1 MRVLVDADACPVKN
15 IIESECIKREIE
27 VIMFIDTSHEL
38 YSDYSKIVMVS
49 KGIDSVDLK
58 IVKDV
63 KKGDI
68 VVTNDFGLASIL
80 LTKGAYPISPNGLVF
95 DENNIE
101 RLLFERHLVKESV
114 RKKKKHKKI
123 KKRTTENDESFLKS
137 FVNLI
142 EQNN

>member
-15 IIESECIKREIE
+15 IIESECIKRNIE

-38 YSDYSKIVMVS
+38 YSDYSKIVTVS

-58 IVKDV
+58 IISEV
-63 KKGDI
+63 KKNDI

-80 LTKGAYPISPNGLVF
+80 LTKKALPISPNGLIF

-101 RLLFERHLVKESV
+101 RLLFERHLVKENV
-114 RKKKKHKKI
+114 RKNKKHKKI
-123 KKRTTENDESFLKS
+123 KKRTNENDKAFLKS
-137 FVNLI
+137 FISLI
-142 EQNN
+142 EQSN